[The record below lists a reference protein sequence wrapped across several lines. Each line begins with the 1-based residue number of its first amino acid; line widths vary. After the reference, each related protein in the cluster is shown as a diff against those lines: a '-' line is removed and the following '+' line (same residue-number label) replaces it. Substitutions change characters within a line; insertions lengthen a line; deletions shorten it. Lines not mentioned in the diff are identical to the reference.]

1 MEWRGGDS
9 GRKGPWEQTLL
20 QAERRG
26 HRERPR
32 LLRWMLSGSKECSEG
47 RNTLYLFKVSHQC
60 PQGPWLCPDCWSPH
74 RGGHGNGD
82 LLPARDCP
90 EHGTQRTPNALVRC
104 RLLCLCPSGAL
115 GWGQGLDAELW
126 VSLEFP
132 SRSNGGRGARHRAV
146 LRLLTQERWARP
158 WGGGRMEKGLGPYSG
173 PGSLL
178 PGRRKS
184 WQQGREEMLGQAR
197 RWPWR
202 DSLDGKREVSCS
214 PGLRQGSVFE
224 ATGFMQ
230 CWRGLAWLGRGQ
242 QESRIITV
250 GK

>member
-1 MEWRGGDS
+1 MEWWWGDS

-32 LLRWMLSGSKECSEG
+32 LLGWMLSGSKECSEG

-74 RGGHGNGD
+74 WGGHGNGD

-104 RLLCLCPSGAL
+104 RLLCLCR
-115 GWGQGLDAELW
+115 WDQGLDAELW

-132 SRSNGGRGARHRAV
+132 SRSTWWEECTAQGGAEASDSGEVGQAMEVEGGWRRAWDPTV
-146 LRLLTQERWARP
+146 GLGVSSL
-158 WGGGRMEKGLGPYSG
+158 GGGRAGSRAERKCWDKGGGG
-173 PGSLL
+173 PGEI
-178 PGRRKS
+178 P
-184 WQQGREEMLGQAR
+184 WMGRE
-197 RWPWR
+197 
-202 DSLDGKREVSCS
+202 K
-214 PGLRQGSVFE
+214 
-224 ATGFMQ
+224 
-230 CWRGLAWLGRGQ
+230 
-242 QESRIITV
+242 
-250 GK
+250 